1 MNRFLKKL
9 IVIIPVVILG
19 ILYLNAHESD
29 YRHAS
34 GKRLYILAASLIF
47 LYGWIIMEV
56 MTRKQRSLF
65 QLVTQSSFF
74 VYVFMVLTLTGFF
87 ILFREVSAHGWWHR
101 VNMRIDNKDR
111 VNMELFKMFRIY
123 RISST
128 QIVGNFIMLM
138 PLGIYL
144 PLLYR
149 HFNNFFVVAVVAFF
163 VSSLIEF
170 LQLITSFRSA
180 DVDDILLN
188 TLGACVGFLIYRLLV
203 HMSKSSLSSPGTS
216 ALA

>member
-1 MNRFLKKL
+1 MNRLLKKL
-9 IVIIPVVILG
+9 IVIIPVVVLG
-19 ILYLNAHESD
+19 IFYLQAHEAD
-29 YRHAS
+29 YHHTS
-34 GKRLYILAASLIF
+34 GKRLYILAASLVF
-47 LYGWIIMEV
+47 LYGWILMEV
-56 MTRKQRSLF
+56 IIWKQRNF
-65 QLVTQSSFF
+65 FDLVTQSSFF

-101 VNMRIDNKDR
+101 VNVRIDNKDR
-111 VNMELFKMFRIY
+111 VNLELFKMFHIY

-138 PLGIYL
+138 PLGMYL
-144 PLLYR
+144 PILYR
-149 HFNNFFVVAVVAFF
+149 KLNNFFVVAAVAFF
-163 VSSLIEF
+163 ISFLIEF

-188 TLGACVGFLIYRLLV
+188 TTGACVGFVIFRIVV